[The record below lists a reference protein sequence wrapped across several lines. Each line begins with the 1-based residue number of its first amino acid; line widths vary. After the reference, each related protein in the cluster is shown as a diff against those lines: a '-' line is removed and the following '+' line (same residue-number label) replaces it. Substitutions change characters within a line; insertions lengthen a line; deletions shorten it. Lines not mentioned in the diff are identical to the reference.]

1 MTWQVVFGKKRILF
15 CGLRNNHI
23 TAILV
28 EWETAEATFSQLTKS
43 WLIIHVALISFPMLL
58 MSSDIFI
65 HSAEV
70 FSCSK
75 IKWMQIKMKKLE
87 TLRHVWLEWIWNIH
101 YAITDLQI
109 ADLNAQLLENKK
121 MAHVNKLLLTTENG
135 KITIFCEQIEYISL
149 ECISNRL

>member
-1 MTWQVVFGKKRILF
+1 MNANKNEETWK
-15 CGLRNNHI
+15 
-23 TAILV
+23 
-28 EWETAEATFSQLTKS
+28 
-43 WLIIHVALISFPMLL
+43 
-58 MSSDIFI
+58 
-65 HSAEV
+65 
-70 FSCSK
+70 
-75 IKWMQIKMKKLE
+75 E